1 MGMFSSATAFDAG
14 SVVCTG
20 RSGCAAC
27 SLVKRRVKSDTA
39 VFSFTR
45 LGVVP
50 CLVLA
55 RREEDVYLMLRLR
68 PNGPDSSGCRVFFA
82 ELARVSS
89 EHDKGCE
96 IRDTYSA
103 YL

>member
-1 MGMFSSATAFDAG
+1 MFSKGTVFEAG
-14 SVVCTG
+14 SVPCTG
-20 RSGCAAC
+20 RSGCATC

-55 RREEDVYLMLRLR
+55 RREVDVYRMLRLR

-82 ELARVSS
+82 ELIQVSC
-89 EHDKGCE
+89 KGN
-96 IRDTYSA
+96 DGD
-103 YL
+103 